1 MFKQILAAV
10 DLDNSDNAEKILQIA
25 ADIANIYSARL
36 HVLSVIG
43 AVQAVVSQHL
53 PEGYEKM
60 AMERTE
66 QDLTTLSANVDLAQG
81 EVTSSARFGDIYREI
96 LAQAVKSAVD
106 LIIIGSNKP
115 QTTDFLPGTHAA
127 RVLRPL
133 ALLDGR
139 RDDLRTALPAQPPHG
154 AVRRRAD
161 AGRPSGG
168 HAAWLRAAGRR
179 PGPARV
185 AEWQTRRTN
194 VRWGKPE

>member
-10 DLDNSDNAEKILQIA
+10 DLDNSGNAEKILRIA

-53 PEGYEKM
+53 PVGYEKM

-66 QDLTTLSANVDLAQG
+66 QDLSTLSAGVDLDQG

-96 LAQAVKSAVD
+96 LAQAEKSAVD

-115 QTTDFLPGTHAA
+115 QATDFLLGTNAA
-127 RVLRPL
+127 RV
-133 ALLDGR
+133 
-139 RDDLRTALPAQPPHG
+139 
-154 AVRRRAD
+154 VRH
-161 AGRPSGG
+161 SSCS
-168 HAAWLRAAGRR
+168 
-179 PGPARV
+179 V
-185 AEWQTRRTN
+185 FV
-194 VRWGKPE
+194 VR

>member
-53 PEGYEKM
+53 PVGYEKM

-66 QDLTTLSANVDLAQG
+66 QDLATLSANVDLDQG

-96 LAQAVKSAVD
+96 LAQAEKSAVD

-115 QTTDFLPGTHAA
+115 QATDFLLGTNAA
-127 RVLRPL
+127 RV
-133 ALLDGR
+133 
-139 RDDLRTALPAQPPHG
+139 
-154 AVRRRAD
+154 VRH
-161 AGRPSGG
+161 SSCS
-168 HAAWLRAAGRR
+168 
-179 PGPARV
+179 V
-185 AEWQTRRTN
+185 FV
-194 VRWGKPE
+194 VR

>member
-10 DLDNSDNAEKILQIA
+10 DLDNSGNAEKILRIA

-96 LAQAVKSAVD
+96 LAQAEKSGVD
-106 LIIIGSNKP
+106 LIVIGSNKP
-115 QTTDFLPGTHAA
+115 QATDFLLGTNAA
-127 RVLRPL
+127 RV
-133 ALLDGR
+133 
-139 RDDLRTALPAQPPHG
+139 
-154 AVRRRAD
+154 VRH
-161 AGRPSGG
+161 SSCS
-168 HAAWLRAAGRR
+168 
-179 PGPARV
+179 V
-185 AEWQTRRTN
+185 FV
-194 VRWGKPE
+194 VR

>member
-10 DLDNSDNAEKILQIA
+10 DLDNSGNAEKILRIA

-96 LAQAVKSAVD
+96 LAQAEKSAVD

-115 QTTDFLPGTHAA
+115 QATDFLLGTNAA
-127 RVLRPL
+127 RV
-133 ALLDGR
+133 
-139 RDDLRTALPAQPPHG
+139 
-154 AVRRRAD
+154 VRH
-161 AGRPSGG
+161 SSCS
-168 HAAWLRAAGRR
+168 
-179 PGPARV
+179 V
-185 AEWQTRRTN
+185 FV
-194 VRWGKPE
+194 VR

>member
-53 PEGYEKM
+53 PVGYEKM

-66 QDLTTLSANVDLAQG
+66 QDLSTLSAGVDLDQG

-96 LAQAVKSAVD
+96 LAQAEKSAVD

-115 QTTDFLPGTHAA
+115 QATDFLLGTNAA
-127 RVLRPL
+127 RV
-133 ALLDGR
+133 
-139 RDDLRTALPAQPPHG
+139 
-154 AVRRRAD
+154 VRH
-161 AGRPSGG
+161 SSCS
-168 HAAWLRAAGRR
+168 
-179 PGPARV
+179 V
-185 AEWQTRRTN
+185 FV
-194 VRWGKPE
+194 VR